1 MNELYIIILNWN
13 GFEDTKQ
20 CLISLRNENNLN
32 YTIIL
37 VDNHSEEDEYV
48 RLEHYCKQNYSLC
61 LCYDEKLAKKGGNKD
76 DEELLSQVAC
86 QDRIILI
93 RNSDNLGF
101 AAGNNVALDYVLK
114 RGKKYALL
122 LNNDTEILQG
132 SIERLFNFKLQ
143 NPKIAAVVPQI
154 RLYEPPNQIWNCGG
168 RITWY
173 GARFY
178 YYPNA
183 DISLVPQEGYKFIDY
198 ATGCALL
205 FDVTQTGKLTER
217 FFFGEEDFE
226 FALRLKKMHLKAA
239 CFFPSIIYHKV
250 GSSQK
255 KGVNSYLGHVCLH
268 YSMRLSDLRAYQN
281 VIIWIISCIIYFISS
296 FFMMKK
302 HYSIS
307 IYAFVKIWECI
318 VSNIISKKIFDK
330 ETYLSTIK
338 INFYD

>member
-48 RLEHYCKQNYSLC
+48 RLEHYCRQNYSLC
-61 LCYDEKLAKKGGNKD
+61 LCYNEKLAKKGGNKD

-154 RLYEPPNQIWNCGG
+154 RLYESPNQIWNCGG

-183 DISLVPQEGYKFIDY
+183 DISLVPQDGYKFIDY

-226 FALRLKKMHLKAA
+226 FALRLKRMHLKAA

-250 GSSQK
+250 SLSQNK
-255 KGVNSYLGHVCLH
+255 LSTNDLGKICYHYAIRIANIGQYKNRFFWYISLMAYMYAAYKLLRGKYKQSLSQTLLMERKILNLVNNNDFSKE
-268 YSMRLSDLRAYQN
+268 
-281 VIIWIISCIIYFISS
+281 I
-296 FFMMKK
+296 FF
-302 HYSIS
+302 
-307 IYAFVKIWECI
+307 
-318 VSNIISKKIFDK
+318 
-330 ETYLSTIK
+330 STIK
-338 INFYD
+338 YFDK